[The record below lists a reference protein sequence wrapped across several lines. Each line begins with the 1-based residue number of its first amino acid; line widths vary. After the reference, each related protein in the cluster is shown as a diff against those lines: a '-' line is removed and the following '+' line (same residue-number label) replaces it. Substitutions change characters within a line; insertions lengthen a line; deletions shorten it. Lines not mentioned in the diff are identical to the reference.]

1 MDSQIAG
8 LISTHFGVYACKRF
22 QLNQKAGIKK
32 YGILWIKKAFKK
44 RMKIDLE
51 KGENLNTFCGR

>member
-32 YGILWIKKAFKK
+32 YGIL
-44 RMKIDLE
+44 
-51 KGENLNTFCGR
+51 